1 MSTRPYIAPQQVVT
15 SGDMSANLTSTPT
28 FIPNVARPSYA
39 VNWSG
44 TSPVGTL
51 SVQTSSDYALSADG
65 QSVANAGHWATMTLL
80 YNGAYTTTVA
90 LSGNTG
96 TAQLDLTT
104 SVPVIRLIYTFG
116 SGVGTMNAF
125 INAKV

>member
-1 MSTRPYIAPQQVVT
+1 MSARPYIGPQQVVT
-15 SGDMSANLTSTPT
+15 SGNMASNITSTPT
-28 FIPNVARPSYA
+28 FVPNVARPSYGIY
-39 VNWSG
+39 WSG

-80 YNGAYTTTVA
+80 YNGTYTTTIPV
-90 LSGNTG
+90 SGNTG
-96 TAQLDLTT
+96 TAQLDLQT
-104 SVPVIRLIYTFG
+104 SVPVIRLIYTAA

-125 INAKV
+125 VNAKV